1 MERFG
6 ASAGALLL
14 AACAAGSGTIALLG
28 AHRPAITPH
37 AGAVA
42 GGGDPRDE
50 VEPLPPVTRLLDRLD
65 RARLEAPAAA
75 PFFAAAEGELGPPA
89 EGMLAFVDEFALDAP
104 FPGPWR
110 ARAFVEAALESGAAA
125 LSLPARVERPKAFT
139 APSSAGEP
147 ASGAPRDVVEI
158 AADDLLGGA
167 VAADAGATWLVR
179 AWVQPLAPPRATSD
193 ANGAADGSI
202 HREAA
207 AEPPPEPSLSF
218 VPLDHLPR
226 GGDDFATDLQAHAAE
241 FLRRPRDVALPPTAA
256 TDAWHELRA
265 LARPYPGRQA
275 LALALNGGS
284 RGLRV
289 DRVEVRRLTPTEA
302 LALAH
307 DETVEPVTHPLR
319 RRIELDLE
327 TWDCLALPLPGALE
341 FDLHLPAAAPRLDFA
356 LALLADGTIAAA
368 GAGAGS
374 TPAAATVRLE
384 LTVTSAHGTT
394 TLPPLEAG
402 RRFVGATR
410 DLAPFAD
417 TTVTL
422 RLAAHGPAGAVAL
435 IGAPTL
441 LSSERAAPPAAAG
454 TAAPARHVIVL
465 SLDTLRADHVGC
477 YDGCAATPAIDALA
491 AAGTRFARVFSPAS
505 YTLPTHLSL
514 FSGQDPLVHETV
526 ASTDPM
532 DPLRTLPLAARLRAE
547 GWRTAAFTAGGLVHP
562 RYGFGVGF
570 DRYSIRDPG
579 GVVGLHRR
587 IGDASDDDA
596 QPGEDRMQ
604 AVLDWLAAGR
614 DVPSF
619 LFLHTYLVH
628 NYRPH
633 QPWLDRIGGGTRP
646 SPEELAQLRAKAEQ
660 GHAPSIERL
669 KALYHA
675 SVLQADAEIVG
686 RLLAGLE
693 QLGLRERTLIALVSD
708 HGEEF
713 FEHRMIGHGDEL
725 WHTLT
730 QVPWIV
736 AGPGVARGAVVETPV
751 ALADVAPTLAGR
763 LGLPPDPRVLA
774 CDRLAPDEGGAGAS
788 GDGADDGRDALT
800 LSLRRIAARPDQDA
814 LVLWPWKLVRRRTA
828 EKPWPVALYRLDEDP
843 DETRDR
849 AAEQPARVAG
859 MTRRLDAR
867 LADFER
873 QKAALPR
880 SEGSRQF
887 ELSPELERMLDQLGY
902 AQGGDE

>member
-14 AACAAGSGTIALLG
+14 VACAAGSGTVALLG
-28 AHRPAITPH
+28 AHRPATAPL
-37 AGAVA
+37 ADAVA
-42 GGGDPRDE
+42 GGDALVGD
-50 VEPLPPVTRLLDRLD
+50 VEPLPPVTRLLDRLAQ
-65 RARLEAPAAA
+65 ARLDAPAAA
-75 PFFAAAEGELGPPA
+75 PFFAEFGTLGAPA
-89 EGMLAFVDEFALDAP
+89 EGALAFVDEFALDAP

-139 APSSAGEP
+139 APSSADGQGG
-147 ASGAPRDVVEI
+147 GAPRDVVQI
-158 AADDLLGGA
+158 GADDLLGC
-167 VAADAGATWLVR
+167 VIAADAEATWLVR
-179 AWVQPLAPPRATSD
+179 AWVQPLAPPRATPDSH
-193 ANGAADGSI
+193 AAADESTT
-202 HREAA
+202 HEAA

-226 GGDDFATDLQAHAAE
+226 AGDDFATDLQSHAAE

-275 LALALNGGS
+275 LALALNGGC
-284 RGLRV
+284 RGVRV
-289 DRVEVRRLTPTEA
+289 DRIELRRLTPTEA

-327 TWDCLALPLPGALE
+327 TYDCLALPLPGAIE
-341 FDLHLPAAAPRLDFA
+341 FDLHLPATAPRLDFA
-356 LALLADGTIAAA
+356 LALLVDGASA
-368 GAGAGS
+368 GAG
-374 TPAAATVRLE
+374 TTAAATANLE
-384 LTVTSAHGTT
+384 LTITSARGAV

-402 RRFVGATR
+402 RRFVAATR
-410 DLAPFAD
+410 DLAAFAD

-422 RLAAHGPAGAVAL
+422 RLAATGPAGAVAL

-441 LSSERAAPPAAAG
+441 LSSERAAPPAAGSADG
-454 TAAPARHVIVL
+454 STAPARHVIVL

-477 YDGCAATPAIDALA
+477 YGGRVATPAIDALA

-532 DPLRTLPLAARLRAE
+532 DPLRTLPLAARLREA

-579 GVVGLHRR
+579 GIVGLHRR

-633 QPWLDRIGGGTRP
+633 QPWLDRIGGGARP
-646 SPEELAQLRAKAEQ
+646 SPDELAQLRAKAEQ
-660 GHAPSIERL
+660 AHGPSIERL

-774 CDRLAPDEGGAGAS
+774 CDRLAADEGSDGGAGAS
-788 GDGADDGRDALT
+788 SDGADDGRDALT

-814 LVLWPWKLVRRRTA
+814 LILWPWKLVRRRTA

-843 DETRDR
+843 DETQDR

-902 AQGGDE
+902 AQRDDE